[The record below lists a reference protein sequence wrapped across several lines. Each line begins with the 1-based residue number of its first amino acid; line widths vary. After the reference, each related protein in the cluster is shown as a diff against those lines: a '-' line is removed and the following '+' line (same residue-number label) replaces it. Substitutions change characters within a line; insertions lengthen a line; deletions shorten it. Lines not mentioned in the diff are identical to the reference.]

1 MVEITIIIFYIVSDG
16 SATSPLLEDHSE
28 GMYQKELDRMNSNAG
43 MVELKEVNDSVTE
56 KEEEQKDKFL
66 TQEDVQNMSAT
77 NHVNESKQTACR
89 KL

>member
-1 MVEITIIIFYIVSDG
+1 MR
-16 SATSPLLEDHSE
+16 PLLEDHSE
-28 GMYQKELDRMNSNAG
+28 RMYQKELDRMNSNAG

-77 NHVNESKQTACR
+77 NHVNESTQTACR
-89 KL
+89 KV

>member
-1 MVEITIIIFYIVSDG
+1 MR
-16 SATSPLLEDHSE
+16 PLLEDHSE
-28 GMYQKELDRMNSNAG
+28 RMYQKELDRMNSNAG

-77 NHVNESKQTACR
+77 NHVNESTQTA
-89 KL
+89 

>member
-1 MVEITIIIFYIVSDG
+1 MR
-16 SATSPLLEDHSE
+16 PLLEDHSE
-28 GMYQKELDRMNSNAG
+28 RMYQKELDRMNSNAG

-77 NHVNESKQTACR
+77 NHVNESTQTTCK

>member
-1 MVEITIIIFYIVSDG
+1 MR
-16 SATSPLLEDHSE
+16 PLLEDHSE
-28 GMYQKELDRMNSNAG
+28 RMYQKELDRMNSNAG

-77 NHVNESKQTACR
+77 NHVNESTQTACR